1 MFFLFRKGKSRFV
14 LLIKVWGI
22 WVKQFCCYDV
32 CSLKEKMALKGNVTL
47 LETKTKSFHADFLQS
62 TLLKTLPFCLKII
75 CLKNSW
81 QNDGCLST
89 IFVVKRCLNYLQKCI
104 SIEHRWI
111 LYWNIAKSLH
121 GTYALHL
128 TIASMKYFFHTILL
142 HERINVI

>member
-62 TLLKTLPFCLKII
+62 TLLKHCLFLFRNNLFKKF
-75 CLKNSW
+75 LT
-81 QNDGCLST
+81 NDGCLST
-89 IFVVKRCLNYLQKCI
+89 IFVVKRCLNYLHKCI
-104 SIEHRWI
+104 SIEHKWI
-111 LYWNIAKSLH
+111 LYRNIAKSV
-121 GTYALHL
+121 LHL
-128 TIASMKYFFHTILL
+128 TIASMKYCVHTILL
-142 HERINVI
+142 QERINMI